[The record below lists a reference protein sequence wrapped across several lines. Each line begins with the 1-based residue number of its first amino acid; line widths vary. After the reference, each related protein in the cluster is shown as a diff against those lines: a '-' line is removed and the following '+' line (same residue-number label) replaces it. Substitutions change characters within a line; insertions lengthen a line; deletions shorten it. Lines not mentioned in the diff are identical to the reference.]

1 MEYYKLGLLFAA
13 VCVFAGILE
22 FLYNILSDTTT
33 LTNLWNVHLLAI
45 ISFYL
50 GSLIIGVFAMVR
62 IFRKPMM
69 SVFVCGECD
78 KAFQEEIGLRKH
90 YSEHL
95 IKQ

>member
-13 VCVFAGILE
+13 VCVFAVILE
-22 FLYNILSDTTT
+22 FVYNILLDTTT
-33 LTNLWNVHLLAI
+33 LTNLWNIHLLAI

-50 GSLIIGVFAMVR
+50 GSLIIGVFTMVK
-62 IFRKPMM
+62 IFKKPMM

-78 KAFQEEIGLRKH
+78 KAFHGEIGLRKH